1 MTHPG
6 QPDSK
11 TGPMKKPRK
20 CWTHFEAMAGS
31 DNFERYPKTDM
42 QSLSDAPTRVVSSQ
56 VAKRK
61 KIPSVVPGEPAGGGD
76 VGWQRQPASPAAA
89 GAFLGTNAK
98 SSAAPQIDPETGEIL
113 GTAKTSI
120 MARFERF
127 ALQSAARK
135 LLPDSRTAKC
145 LRLRQKG
152 RDIQV
157 LQSKEHKTCSY
168 KGLQTCGSVWACPVC
183 AAKISERRRVE
194 LKAAIDRHLG
204 NGGGVYLLTLTNPH
218 HFGDQLAD
226 LLAGQA
232 KALYYFNSDRASRK
246 VFASMGCI
254 GQIRAL
260 ETTHGRLRRVNNGW
274 HPHYHIVLFAASA
287 LDLAALQLDLA
298 ARWISSCTKAGLK
311 APSIEHGL
319 RLDPG
324 EFAAD
329 YAAKWGLDHEMTK
342 GHIKKAK
349 DGESPFDL
357 LRAYLANGDKQAGA
371 LFHQFAETFK
381 GKRQLFW
388 SPGLK
393 KRFQIGEMTDEEL
406 ANQQDDKALLLGTI
420 TVDQWRYILKKEARS
435 LVLELAEQGWEAVSR
450 FLASVPQEPCIDAPS
465 FKLQR
470 KKS

>member
-1 MTHPG
+1 MH
-6 QPDSK
+6 
-11 TGPMKKPRK
+11 
-20 CWTHFEAMAGS
+20 
-31 DNFERYPKTDM
+31 
-42 QSLSDAPTRVVSSQ
+42 SLADAPTRVVSSQ
-56 VAKRK
+56 VTERK
-61 KIPSVVPGEPAGGGD
+61 KNLPVVSNEEPAVGGGWALRS
-76 VGWQRQPASPAAA
+76 GARRPPTA
-89 GAFLGTNAK
+89 GFLGTNAK
-98 SSAAPQIDPETGEIL
+98 SSSAPQIDPETGEIL

-152 RDIQV
+152 QDIQV

-194 LKAAIDRHLG
+194 LKAAIERHLS

-218 HFGDQLAD
+218 HFGDKLGE

-232 KALYYFNSDRASRK
+232 KALSYFNGERASRK
-246 VFASMGCI
+246 VFVAMGCI

-274 HPHYHIVLFAASA
+274 HPHYHIVLFASA
-287 LDLAALQLDLA
+287 GLDLVAFQHDLA
-298 ARWISSCTKAGLK
+298 LRWISACTKAGLK

-319 RLDPG
+319 KLDPG

-371 LFHQFAETFK
+371 LFHEFAETFK
-381 GKRQLFW
+381 GKRQLYW
-388 SPGLK
+388 SSGLK

-450 FLASVPQEPCIDAPS
+450 FLASVPQEPCVEVS
-465 FKLQR
+465 SLKFQR
-470 KKS
+470 KTL

>member
-1 MTHPG
+1 
-6 QPDSK
+6 
-11 TGPMKKPRK
+11 
-20 CWTHFEAMAGS
+20 
-31 DNFERYPKTDM
+31 
-42 QSLSDAPTRVVSSQ
+42 
-56 VAKRK
+56 
-61 KIPSVVPGEPAGGGD
+61 
-76 VGWQRQPASPAAA
+76 
-89 GAFLGTNAK
+89 
-98 SSAAPQIDPETGEIL
+98 
-113 GTAKTSI
+113 

-135 LLPDSRTAKC
+135 LLPNSRTAKC
-145 LRLRQKG
+145 LRLRRNGQ
-152 RDIQV
+152 DIQV

-194 LKAAIDRHLG
+194 LKAAIERHLV

-218 HFGDQLAD
+218 HCGDQLAE
-226 LLAGQA
+226 LLAAQA
-232 KALYYFNSDRASRK
+232 KALSYFNGERASRK

-274 HPHYHIVLFAASA
+274 HPHYHIVLFAASGLHLTA
-287 LDLAALQLDLA
+287 FQLDLGL
-298 ARWISSCTKAGLK
+298 RWIAACTKAGLK
-311 APSIEHGL
+311 APSIEHGVK
-319 RLDPG
+319 LDPG

-357 LRAYLANGDKQAGA
+357 LRAYLTNGDKQAGA
-371 LFHQFAETFK
+371 LFFEFAETFK

-393 KRFQIGEMTDEEL
+393 KRFQIGEMSDEEL
-406 ANQQDDKALLLGTI
+406 ANKQDDKAVLLGTI
-420 TVDQWRYILKKEARS
+420 TVSQWRYILKKEARS
-435 LVLELAEQGWEAVSR
+435 IVLDLAEQGWEAVSR
-450 FLASVPQEPCIDAPS
+450 FLAAVPEEPCITDLP
-465 FKLQR
+465 FKPLR
-470 KKS
+470 RNTGEKA

>member
-1 MTHPG
+1 
-6 QPDSK
+6 
-11 TGPMKKPRK
+11 
-20 CWTHFEAMAGS
+20 
-31 DNFERYPKTDM
+31 M
-42 QSLSDAPTRVVSSQ
+42 QSLSDAPMRALSSQ
-56 VAKRK
+56 VTKRK
-61 KIPSVVPGEPAGGGD
+61 KTSLVVPGEPAGGG
-76 VGWQRQPASPAAA
+76 GGGTRSAPLPPPPA
-89 GAFLGTNAK
+89 GGFLGTNAK
-98 SSAAPQIDPETGEIL
+98 SSSAPQIDPETGEIL

-127 ALQSAARK
+127 ALQSAVRK

-194 LKAAIDRHLG
+194 LKSAIERHLS

-218 HFGDQLAD
+218 HFGDKLGE

-232 KALYYFNSDRASRK
+232 KALSYFNGERASRK
-246 VFASMGCI
+246 VFVAMGCI

-274 HPHYHIVLFAASA
+274 HPHYHIVLFAAA
-287 LDLAALQLDLA
+287 GLHLAAFQLDLGL
-298 ARWISSCTKAGLK
+298 RWIAACTKAGLK
-311 APSIEHGL
+311 APSLEHGIK
-319 RLDPG
+319 LDPG
-324 EFAAD
+324 DFAAD

-371 LFHQFAETFK
+371 LFHEFAETFK
-381 GKRQLFW
+381 GKRQLYW

-393 KRFQIGEMTDEEL
+393 KRFQIGEMSDEEL
-406 ANQQDDKALLLGTI
+406 ANKQDDKALLLGTI

-450 FLASVPQEPCIDAPS
+450 FLASVPKEPEYL
-465 FKLQR
+465 K
-470 KKS
+470 

>member
-1 MTHPG
+1 
-6 QPDSK
+6 
-11 TGPMKKPRK
+11 
-20 CWTHFEAMAGS
+20 
-31 DNFERYPKTDM
+31 M
-42 QSLSDAPTRVVSSQ
+42 QSLAEAPSCVVSSQ
-56 VAKRK
+56 VTKRK
-61 KIPSVVPGEPAGGGD
+61 KISPCETNKPAAVLGAARTKEDATG
-76 VGWQRQPASPAAA
+76 AAA
-89 GAFLGTNAK
+89 GFLGTNAK
-98 SSAAPQIDPETGEIL
+98 SSAALEIDPETGEIL
-113 GTAKTSI
+113 GVPKTAL

-157 LQSKEHKTCSY
+157 VQSKEHKTASY
-168 KGLQTCGSVWACPVC
+168 KGLQTCGSVWACSVC

-194 LKAAIDRHLG
+194 LKAAIERHLA

-218 HFGDQLAD
+218 HFGDQLAE

-232 KALYYFNSDRASRK
+232 KALSYFNGDRASRK

-274 HPHYHIVLFAASA
+274 HPHYHIVLFAAA
-287 LDLAALQLDLA
+287 GLDLVALQLDLA
-298 ARWISSCTKAGLK
+298 VRWISACTKAGLK

-319 RLDPG
+319 KLDPG
-324 EFAAD
+324 KLAAD
-329 YAAKWGLDHEMTK
+329 YVAKWGLDHEMTK
-342 GHIKKAK
+342 GHIKKAT

-357 LRAYLANGDKQAGA
+357 LRAYLANCDKQAGA
-371 LFHQFAETFK
+371 LFRQFAETFK

-393 KRFQIGEMTDEEL
+393 KLFQIGEMTDEEL
-406 ANQQDDKALLLGTI
+406 ANQQDDKAVLLGTI

-450 FLASVPQEPCIDAPS
+450 FLASVPAEPPVAVPIRQA
-465 FKLQR
+465 
-470 KKS
+470 

>member
-1 MTHPG
+1 VVG
-6 QPDSK
+6 A
-11 TGPMKKPRK
+11 R
-20 CWTHFEAMAGS
+20 
-31 DNFERYPKTDM
+31 
-42 QSLSDAPTRVVSSQ
+42 APS
-56 VAKRK
+56 A
-61 KIPSVVPGEPAGGGD
+61 PP
-76 VGWQRQPASPAAA
+76 PAA
-89 GAFLGTNAK
+89 GFLGTNAK
-98 SSAAPQIDPETGEIL
+98 YSAAPQIDPETGEIL
-113 GTAKTSI
+113 GIAKTSI

-127 ALQSAARK
+127 ALQSASRK
-135 LLPDSRTAKC
+135 LLPNSRTAKC
-145 LRLRQKG
+145 LRLRRNGQ
-152 RDIQV
+152 DIHV

-194 LKAAIDRHLG
+194 LSAAIERHLA

-218 HFGDQLAD
+218 HFGDDLAE

-246 VFASMGCI
+246 VFAAMGCI

-274 HPHYHIVLFAASA
+274 HPHYHIVLFAASGI
-287 LDLAALQLDLA
+287 DLLAFQLDLSL
-298 ARWISSCTKAGLK
+298 RWISACTKAGLK
-311 APSIEHGL
+311 APSMEHGAK
-319 RLDPG
+319 LDPG

-371 LFHQFAETFK
+371 LFLQFAQTFK
-381 GKRQLFW
+381 GKRQLHW
-388 SPGLK
+388 SHGLK
-393 KRFQIGEMTDEEL
+393 KRFQIGEMSDEEL
-406 ANQQDDKALLLGTI
+406 ANKQDDKALLLGTI
-420 TVDQWRYILKKEARS
+420 TISQWRYILKKEARS

-450 FLASVPQEPCIDAPS
+450 FLASVPEEPYGMT
-465 FKLQR
+465 KRR
-470 KKS
+470 KYEELFGLA